1 MELSVVDKAWFV
13 GLMKQAGL
21 SLREVARRMPMEAS
35 ALSRSLNSDR
45 KLKPTEIRRLA
56 EILGRPTAE
65 VLERVALPAE
75 ARIEAKGFGEM
86 KQSDFTPHPMSA
98 DQATAPSKK
107 PYRHPAWG
115 ALKGMITVLPDV
127 DLTAPAY
134 EDWKKL
140 YGEDK

>member
-1 MELSVVDKAWFV
+1 MKLSVVDKAWFV

-21 SLREVARRMPMEAS
+21 SMREVARRMPMEAS

-75 ARIEAKGFGEM
+75 ARIEEEGFGEM
-86 KQSDFTPHPMSA
+86 KQSDFTRHPMSA
-98 DQATAPSKK
+98 DKAASPSKT

-115 ALKGMITVLPDV
+115 AMKGMITLLPDV